1 MTKRLSKTLAIIVI
15 GIITLVVLLL
25 MNAVSGLFPHFWRV
39 VIATC
44 DVFSGWPIL
53 YLVGQQEQHDPLAQN
68 RIILLFIILWVAV
81 VMTLPNYPEIRL
93 IVNLTT
99 LG

>member
-1 MTKRLSKTLAIIVI
+1 MIKRLSKTLAIIVI
-15 GIITLVVLLL
+15 GIITLVVLLS
-25 MNAVSGLFPHFWRV
+25 MNAVSGIFPHFWRV
-39 VIATC
+39 VIAIC

-53 YLVGQQEQHDPLAQN
+53 YLVGQQERHDPLAQN

-81 VMTLPNYPEIRL
+81 VMTLPNYPETRF
-93 IVNLTT
+93 IVNFTT